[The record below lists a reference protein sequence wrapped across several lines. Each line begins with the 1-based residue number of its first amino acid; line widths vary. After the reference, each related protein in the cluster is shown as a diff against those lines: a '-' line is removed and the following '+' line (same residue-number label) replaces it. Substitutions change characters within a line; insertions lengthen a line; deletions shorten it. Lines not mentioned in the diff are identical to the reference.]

1 MLLLTVSTFL
11 RLTLI
16 VVIVI
21 DIYIEM
27 QFFLEKVHILILS
40 LSKKGLGSFPL
51 RWLFLEW
58 VLVVGWK

>member
-21 DIYIEM
+21 EIDIYIYIDAV
-27 QFFLEKVHILILS
+27 FLRKSSYPYII
-40 LSKKGLGSFPL
+40 PL
-51 RWLFLEW
+51 
-58 VLVVGWK
+58 